1 MHRKKTS
8 QSGAEKIAN
17 GKPDMR
23 KVSEEARVFV
33 CAFVSLV
40 KIKIALFH
48 HHLFINRLT
57 FGSHKLMW
65 THCTNINR
73 IQQMN

>member
-33 CAFVSLV
+33 CAFASLV

-48 HHLFINRLT
+48 HHLF
-57 FGSHKLMW
+57 HK
-65 THCTNINR
+65 
-73 IQQMN
+73 

>member
-1 MHRKKTS
+1 MLASEEIRCAQGKTS

-23 KVSEEARVFV
+23 QVREEVRVFA

-48 HHLFINRLT
+48 HHLF
-57 FGSHKLMW
+57 HK
-65 THCTNINR
+65 
-73 IQQMN
+73 